1 MFTFVFDE
9 LLFRAQSDNPAFA
22 VLFHL
27 PPTRAKARPVSLYY
41 IFKVHVGVIPHSPQL
56 KSFFKKPRPDD
67 HARVRRVAAQ
77 MPERQPGIR
86 GADPPATNKGY
97 SLSSCLIVV
106 ISVIIRSIS
115 SNRSRKCCI
124 GLGGIKAKGG
134 WVSVCSVI
142 RIGQLNVR

>member
-9 LLFRAQSDNPAFA
+9 LLFRFQYDNPAFA

-27 PPTRAKARPVSLYY
+27 PPTRAILCPVSLYY

-97 SLSSCLIVV
+97 SLPRRLVIVV
-106 ISVIIRSIS
+106 GVVI
-115 SNRSRKCCI
+115 
-124 GLGGIKAKGG
+124 
-134 WVSVCSVI
+134 
-142 RIGQLNVR
+142 